1 LAREDGIIAQEVE
14 KKMKKNIEKLQK
26 EILFYARKLPLIK
39 QIEALDFIKWL
50 WGGPATKEEE
60 FTEEELDKI
69 EKLSKEKG
77 GKSFKTGEA
86 FLKYLEKLSK
96 K

>member
-1 LAREDGIIAQEVE
+1 
-14 KKMKKNIEKLQK
+14 MKKNIEKLQQ
-26 EILFYARKLPLIK
+26 EILYYARKLPLIK

-50 WGGPATKEEE
+50 WGGPSAKEEE

-69 EKLSKEKG
+69 EKLAKEKG
-77 GKSFKTGEA
+77 GKAFKSGEA